1 MLDYF
6 YTFVTHS
13 FNQAVTIN
21 MFCSSGLGYG
31 MLVGY
36 RIGFL
41 ARPIYFTNPGH
52 TYQKEHAGQKYNKR
66 EDGLIECAVS
76 NSVNYIKVL
85 ILKLKSSKLIN

>member
-1 MLDYF
+1 M
-6 YTFVTHS
+6 
-13 FNQAVTIN
+13 FN
-21 MFCSSGLGYG
+21 FSGLGYG
-31 MLVGY
+31 MLIGY

-66 EDGLIECAVS
+66 KDGLIECAVS

-85 ILKLKSSKLIN
+85 ILKLLNSLQN

>member
-1 MLDYF
+1 MF
-6 YTFVTHS
+6 Y
-13 FNQAVTIN
+13 
-21 MFCSSGLGYG
+21 SSGLGYG

-85 ILKLKSSKLIN
+85 ILKLKSSKLINWKLNFFI

>member
-1 MLDYF
+1 MFDYL

-13 FNQAVTIN
+13 FNQAVTN

-41 ARPIYFTNPGH
+41 ARPIYFTHPGH

-66 EDGLIECAVS
+66 KDGLIECAVS

-85 ILKLKSSKLIN
+85 ILKLLNSLQN